1 MGNREL
7 VSPFNDSGFG
17 FNTSDFILD
26 EPDPKPSIGEVD
38 ALANEL
44 ANRYENHSFRRWY
57 CKVIN
62 TLGIQKT
69 RELAERADESKS
81 PGRLFSTLAKEAMQ
95 SKASGGGYG

>member
-1 MGNREL
+1 MGNSEL
-7 VSPFNDSGFG
+7 VPSLNDSDFD
-17 FNTSDFILD
+17 FNTDDFILD
-26 EPDPKPSIGEVD
+26 EPDVKPSIGEVD
-38 ALANEL
+38 ALADEL
-44 ANRYENHSFRRWY
+44 ASRYENYSFIKWY

-95 SKASGGGYG
+95 SKASGGGHG